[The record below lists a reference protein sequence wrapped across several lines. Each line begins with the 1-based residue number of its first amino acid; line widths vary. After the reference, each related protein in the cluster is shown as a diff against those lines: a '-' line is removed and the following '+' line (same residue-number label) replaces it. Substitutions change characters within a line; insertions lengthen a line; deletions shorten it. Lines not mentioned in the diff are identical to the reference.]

1 MVVAVPVI
9 NDFFCQLNR
18 ADQFRKPFAGRRKVA
33 PVHFAHEILARH
45 RHVLGISRAKVIV
58 ALVGTRA
65 ALDAGI
71 HKHLQRP
78 VAPEQFIHLAKRN
91 VLPVLHQFSRKAKG

>member
-9 NDFFCQLNR
+9 NDFFCQFNR
-18 ADQFRKPFAGRRKVA
+18 ADQFRKPFTGRRKVA

-45 RHVLGISRAKVIV
+45 RHVLGIPRAEVIV
-58 ALVGTRA
+58 TLVGTRT

-71 HKHLQRP
+71 HEHLQRP
-78 VAPEQFIHLAKRN
+78 VAPQQFIHLAERN